1 LIEIAT
7 AGRPALWLASAL
19 IDFNGTLAFNATME

>member
-7 AGRPALWLASAL
+7 AGRPALQLANAR